1 MEKGWSMKNFNVSY
15 DTDVGIKKKTNQD
28 SILLK
33 GGAAESKLK
42 SLLLGCCFM
51 QKPSNRERYYDS
63 VQPAIATE
71 AIQAIM
77 IL

>member
-33 GGAAESKLK
+33 GGAAEKEENSAPRSCLI
-42 SLLLGCCFM
+42 SFWL
-51 QKPSNRERYYDS
+51 
-63 VQPAIATE
+63 
-71 AIQAIM
+71 
-77 IL
+77 

>member
-33 GGAAESKLK
+33 GGAAEKEE
-42 SLLLGCCFM
+42 LLLAVICDGM
-51 QKPSNRERYYDS
+51 GGMEKGELASATVVREHFLTGLR
-63 VQPAIATE
+63 
-71 AIQAIM
+71 M
-77 IL
+77 II

>member
-33 GGAAESKLK
+33 GGAAEKEE
-42 SLLLGCCFM
+42 LLLAVICDGMCCM
-51 QKPSNRERYYDS
+51 E
-63 VQPAIATE
+63 
-71 AIQAIM
+71 
-77 IL
+77 